1 MSFTCESYDRNRR
14 AEHYRVTIA
23 AQSGF
28 QGSERTRRRSFSLP
42 IAMISLKFNTS
53 SIADGVLLVSGAG
66 DRDTGGGLCALD
78 AESSETVDRVSTSG
92 MAVFE
97 GRLARLLRTPLS
109 TGGGEILIYDGRGIS
124 HYLRVDELSDS
135 HTIAWAGEDVIVS
148 STGTN
153 SLLWISLS
161 GKVLRRWRAPGEDD
175 SWHLNDVCLV
185 GGRVHAC
192 SFGRFAHYR
201 GYKDH
206 ILTGTGFVF
215 DIVSGRSVVTGLCA
229 PHSPRYFDGAW
240 TVCDSS
246 RNSVVQVDA
255 EGHRIQ
261 QAMLRS
267 FTRGLA
273 VTDDYLIVGESAQR
287 APGGGSAV
295 ASVAILRRVD
305 FSFVARLNVP
315 FSEIGEIVVVP
326 RDLLQAV
333 KTGFRTNAL
342 RVSESDQLQMFR
354 DVGIEPKRLWA
365 VSEVLTSDQCKV
377 RIDAEF
383 PASFICGKPTL
394 VSCTV
399 QNLSE
404 VFLCSEAPYPVLLS
418 YRWKDSRDSAA
429 LASDDGNRT
438 RLPCMLPP
446 GSSISFRVDVKAP
459 DVEGEFELLMTL
471 VQEHVIWFDSVDHP
485 SNVCCAKV
493 KVVRAESAELLRNS
507 CGCQRD

>member
-1 MSFTCESYDRNRR
+1 M
-14 AEHYRVTIA
+14 
-23 AQSGF
+23 
-28 QGSERTRRRSFSLP
+28 
-42 IAMISLKFNTS
+42 
-53 SIADGVLLVSGAG
+53 
-66 DRDTGGGLCALD
+66 
-78 AESSETVDRVSTSG
+78 
-92 MAVFE
+92 
-97 GRLARLLRTPLS
+97 
-109 TGGGEILIYDGRGIS
+109 
-124 HYLRVDELSDS
+124 
-135 HTIAWAGEDVIVS
+135 AWAGQDLIVS

-185 GGRVHAC
+185 GERVYAC
-192 SFGRFAHYR
+192 AFGRFAHYR

-206 ILTGTGFVF
+206 ILTGSGWVF
-215 DIVSGRSVVTGLCA
+215 DIVSGRSVVTNLCE

-255 EGHRIQ
+255 EGHRIR
-261 QAMLRS
+261 QAILRS

-273 VTDDYLIVGESAQR
+273 VTDDYVIVGESAQR
-287 APGGGSAV
+287 VPGGGPAT
-295 ASVAILRRVD
+295 ASVAILRRDD
-305 FSFVARLNVP
+305 FSFVARLDVP
-315 FSEIGEIVVVP
+315 FSEIGEIVIVP

-354 DVGIEPKRLWA
+354 AVGIEPKRLWA
-365 VSEVLTSDQCKV
+365 VSEALTAADQCKV

-383 PASFICGKPTL
+383 PASFICGKQTL

-429 LASDDGNRT
+429 LAGDAGNRT
-438 RLPCMLPP
+438 RLPRMLPP

-493 KVVRAESAELLRNS
+493 KVVRAESAELLRN
-507 CGCQRD
+507 